1 MNNVLDR
8 TNVCI
13 QLFIRQDGTVVVWQL
28 NAGLLGEGKMFL
40 PAKVTVKLE
49 SPEGGKLHLHWN
61 RFSTEPPR
69 FEVQPCIGQ
78 APAPAPEPTMA
89 EKLEQA
95 ATGIPIIGVALIKGH
110 GWMFGVGQ
118 RGADGEMSEMLYLS
132 SEFGLYFVSRFV
144 AIENGRKQVRSMG
157 LDPEKA
163 EIVGLK
169 EVPKPKM
176 RGVTTSNKLSGAKPE
191 KGLVKP

>member
-8 TNVCI
+8 TNVCV
-13 QLFIRQDGTVVVWQL
+13 QLFIRQDGTVVVWQI
-28 NAGLLGEGKMFL
+28 NPGLLGEGKMFM

-49 SPEGGKLHLHWN
+49 SPEGGKLNLHWN
-61 RFSTEPPR
+61 RFSTEPPKL
-69 FEVQPCIGQ
+69 EVQPCVSE
-78 APAPAPEPTMA
+78 APAPAPEPTLA

-95 ATGIPIIGVALIKGH
+95 ATGIPIIGVARVPGR

-144 AIENGRKQVRSMG
+144 AIENGRKQVKSMG

-163 EIVGLK
+163 QFVGLK
-169 EVPKPKM
+169 EIPKPRKKSVAKEGFVTK
-176 RGVTTSNKLSGAKPE
+176 GV
-191 KGLVKP
+191 